1 MNTNQQIAKIDGWEN
16 IHTGG
21 MHNSGLRGYK
31 RTGGSMAFKGD
42 IPDYLALES
51 LHELMRIC
59 LENGLEIKIRAH
71 KHRGMAGARNITT
84 GGPRKFIEFHDPTV
98 EKIST
103 ALAKAIVEVKG

>member
-1 MNTNQQIAKIDGWEN
+1 
-16 IHTGG
+16 
-21 MHNSGLRGYK
+21 
-31 RTGGSMAFKGD
+31 MAFKGD